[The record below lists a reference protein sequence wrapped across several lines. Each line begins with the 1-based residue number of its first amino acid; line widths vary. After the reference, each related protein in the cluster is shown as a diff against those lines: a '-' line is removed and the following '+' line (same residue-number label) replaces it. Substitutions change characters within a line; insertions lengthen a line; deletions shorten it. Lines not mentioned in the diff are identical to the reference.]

1 MNAFPVTRRSRGL
14 HVRAGVRVVA
24 NVGSTWFWGGTEPH
38 VGRGVRPGTRA
49 THCGREQGL
58 SAERREEP
66 KPAPR
71 SRARGAFVPPCSL
84 RRCGRRAARRPSR
97 NPPLLCGGPRGPW
110 AHSRPSLDCVPPA
123 QTFHC
128 LILQQGTKVCLQPPP
143 KADGRLRSLPPGNKD
158 LRRRILRARGQRR

>member
-14 HVRAGVRVVA
+14 HVRAGVHVVA

-71 SRARGAFVPPCSL
+71 SRARGPFVPPCSL
-84 RRCGRRAARRPSR
+84 RRCGRWAARRPSR

-110 AHSRPSLDCVPPA
+110 AHSRPSPPGVPHG
-123 QTFHC
+123 FN
-128 LILQQGTKVCLQPPP
+128 L
-143 KADGRLRSLPPGNKD
+143 SLPFLFFFKFCACFGQLP
-158 LRRRILRARGQRR
+158 ILFFFSAIAGS